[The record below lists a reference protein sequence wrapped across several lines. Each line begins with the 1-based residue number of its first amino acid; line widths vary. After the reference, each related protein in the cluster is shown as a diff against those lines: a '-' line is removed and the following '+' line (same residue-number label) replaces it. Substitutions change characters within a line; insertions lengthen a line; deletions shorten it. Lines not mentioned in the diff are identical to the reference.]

1 MKYFTE
7 LNSLR
12 YKAMDGRTTHA
23 SMRKACRNL
32 VSKFHSKNE
41 FAIEFNEYITNYD
54 EWNLSREVI
63 IPLFQEAINLRGSQT
78 VLVRLNWFP
87 NQKAWTFA
95 SLIVQFEKVFGTD
108 SESLDLYSKNK
119 GE

>member
-1 MKYFTE
+1 MKHFTE

-12 YKAMDGRTTHA
+12 YKAMDGRTTHS
-23 SMRKACRNL
+23 SMRRACRNL

-63 IPLFQEAINLRGSQT
+63 IPLFQEAINLPESQT

-87 NQKAWTFA
+87 NQKVWTFA
-95 SLIVQFEKVFGTD
+95 SLIAQFEKVFRTD
-108 SESLDLYSKNK
+108 SESLDLFSKNK

>member
-1 MKYFTE
+1 MKHFTE
-7 LNSLR
+7 LISLR

-23 SMRKACRNL
+23 SMRRACRNL

-41 FAIEFNEYITNYD
+41 FAIELNEYITNYD

-63 IPLFQEAINLRGSQT
+63 IPLFQEAINLPGSQT
-78 VLVRLNWFP
+78 VLVRLNWFT
-87 NQKAWTFA
+87 NQKSWTFA
-95 SLIVQFEKVFGTD
+95 SLIAQFEKVFGTD
-108 SESLDLYSKNK
+108 SESLDLFSKNK